1 MKIFITTYMLCIAVG
16 VKATSSLND
25 FDNRDTLRTDTVDY
39 FKSVDLNGVVVI
51 GSKTIITHKSDR
63 IIY

>member
-1 MKIFITTYMLCIAVG
+1 MLCIAVG

-51 GSKTIITHKSDR
+51 GSKTIITHKSPIKIPCR
-63 IIY
+63 C

>member
-39 FKSVDLNGVVVI
+39 FKSVDLNGVRKFNIELQSQVLV
-51 GSKTIITHKSDR
+51 
-63 IIY
+63 